1 MYKITLYIPVGISGQ
16 GKTTYGNKITLE
28 NNSIKMVS
36 PETVSDVLPNDASNA
51 EVFDAMR
58 KQASQFMKRGFSV
71 FFDASNL
78 KQKYRKEVIDEL
90 KKDAEFIVGVYFPV
104 NVETAKENN
113 KKRLIDMSDEEINTM
128 LESMDKISFE
138 EGFDCI
144 WTVY

>member
-28 NNSIKMVS
+28 NKSIKMVS
-36 PETVSDVLPNDASNA
+36 PETVADQLGPNTSNA
-51 EVFDAMR
+51 EIFEEMR
-58 KQASQFMKRGFSV
+58 KQASTLMRRGFSV

-104 NVETAKENN
+104 DVDTAKANN
-113 KKRLIDMSDEEINTM
+113 KKRLIDMSDEEIENM
-128 LESMDKISFE
+128 LSTMDKISFE
-138 EGFDCI
+138 EGFDSI